1 MRIVKTFVDMRDDQI
16 LRNSFTGFSPAFL
29 KAYLEACA
37 KMIHRFQAGK
47 LEYLMA
53 GSILIVDDDPVQRR
67 LLEAA
72 VTRFGH
78 AALTADGG
86 EAALKAMDGAGA
98 GDVSVVILD
107 LVMPGLDGIGVL
119 QAMRERGIHIPVIVQ
134 TAQGGIDTVVS
145 AMRHGAFD
153 FVVKPASPERLRASI
168 ANALKVEAVEDEVKR
183 SGNRGSRRLTFK
195 DMITHSPAMERVIR
209 LGQKAAASNIPILI
223 EGESGVGK
231 ELVARAIQGSGERRS
246 RPFVTVNCGAIPD
259 NLVESILFGHEKG
272 SFTGATEKHTGKFV
286 EAHTGTL
293 FLDEIGDLPLDVQVK
308 LLRAVQEG
316 EVDPVGGR
324 STVNVDIRLISAT
337 HRDLLQQ
344 VKDGAFRED
353 LYYRL
358 NVYPIY
364 VPPLRERRDDIPH
377 LVAHFLQKVRPT
389 DPRHRPGGISGT
401 AVALLQAYDWPGN
414 IRQLENAVFRA
425 SVLAEGDI
433 LTEEDFPQIRAQVDG
448 VVRLDATGD
457 DEEGLQPVLG
467 PLTMDGGEAD
477 DAGDGHPVTARTR
490 FDKLDAL
497 DERGNV
503 RSLAAVELEMIKLAI
518 EHYNGQMS
526 EVARRLGIGR
536 STLYRKLKEYGI
548 DPETGRSDRLAS

>member
-1 MRIVKTFVDMRDDQI
+1 
-16 LRNSFTGFSPAFL
+16 
-29 KAYLEACA
+29 
-37 KMIHRFQAGK
+37 
-47 LEYLMA
+47 MA

-78 AALTADGG
+78 VAMVADGG
-86 EAALKAMDGAGA
+86 QAGLKAMDGPNGRDISA
-98 GDVSVVILD
+98 VILD
-107 LVMPGLDGIGVL
+107 LVMPDLDGIGVL
-119 QAMRERGIHIPVIVQ
+119 SAMRERGIHIPVIVQ
-134 TAQGGIDTVVS
+134 TAQGGIETVVS

-153 FVVKPASPERLRASI
+153 FVVKPASPDRLNAAI
-168 ANALKVEAVEDEVKR
+168 AAALKVEAVEDEVKR
-183 SGNRGSRRLTFK
+183 TTRRSGGHLTFK
-195 DMITHSPAMERVIR
+195 DMVTHSPAMDRVIR

-231 ELVARAIQGSGERRS
+231 ELVARAIQGTGDRRS
-246 RPFVTVNCGAIPD
+246 KPFVTVNCGAIPD

-286 EAHTGTL
+286 EAHSGTL

-324 STVNVDIRLISAT
+324 ATVRVDIRLISAT
-337 HRDLLQQ
+337 HRDLLQR

-353 LYYRL
+353 LFYRL
-358 NVYPIY
+358 NVYPIF
-364 VPPLRERRDDIPH
+364 VPPLRDRREDIPH
-377 LVAHFLQKVRPT
+377 LVAHFLGKVGPS
-389 DPRHRPGGISGT
+389 DPRRRLDGISGT
-401 AVALLQAYDWPGN
+401 ALAMLQVYDWPGN

-425 SVLAEGDI
+425 SVLAEGDV
-433 LTEEDFPQIRAQVDG
+433 LTEEDFPQIRAQVEG
-448 VVRLDATGD
+448 VVRLDDREPDVEPASNPVATG
-457 DEEGLQPVLG
+457 
-467 PLTMDGGEAD
+467 TGGSMAAGSGSGG
-477 DAGDGHPVTARTR
+477 AGDISTAPPMPAPSR
-490 FDKLDAL
+490 FNKLDAI

-518 EHYNGQMS
+518 DHYNGQMS

-536 STLYRKLKEYGI
+536 STLYRKLKEYDI
-548 DPETGRSDRLAS
+548 DPETGRAERLAS